1 MIVVVALAGL
11 GVATYLLGRMNVL
24 ASQPS
29 VVEDAALGDGLEAD
43 AGRVSI
49 VVPAR
54 NEAATL
60 PILLATLRALDPA
73 PLEVIVVDDGSE
85 DDTAGVASAGGAVVI
100 IAAPPPEGWLGK
112 PWACHTGA
120 LAATGSHVLFLD
132 ADVRLAPP
140 ALGALVTV
148 HADRGGLISVQPYHL
163 TSAPYEELSAY
174 FNAVALMGTGA
185 FAVRNLATSAVAF
198 GPCLFTSADD
208 YRRVGGHAA
217 VRAEIIEDIHLAR
230 RYREAG
236 LPVTCGTGGAL
247 VQFRMYPGG
256 LRQLVEGWSKNVAAG
271 ASAAGR
277 IAVVGAVLWVASHAA
292 VATATAVGVVG
303 WARGASGMPVIPL
316 AAYLVVAIHQWWLLR
331 RIGSFRWT
339 SAAAFPV
346 PLAAFIG
353 IFLRSVVL
361 TRLRHEVTWR
371 GRRIRV
377 RQTR

>member
-1 MIVVVALAGL
+1 MTGPRTTRPAL
-11 GVATYLLGRMNVL
+11 
-24 ASQPS
+24 
-29 VVEDAALGDGLEAD
+29 
-43 AGRVSI
+43 
-49 VVPAR
+49 
-54 NEAATL
+54 
-60 PILLATLRALDPA
+60 PA
-73 PLEVIVVDDGSE
+73 P
-85 DDTAGVASAGGAVVI
+85 AGAVVI
-100 IAAPPPEGWLGK
+100 VAEPPPEGWLGK

-132 ADVRLAPP
+132 ADVRLAPA
-140 ALGALVTV
+140 ALGALVAA

-185 FAVRNLATSAVAF
+185 FAVTNLATSAVAF

-208 YRRVGGHAA
+208 YRRAGGHAA

-230 RYREAG
+230 HYRDAG
-236 LPVTCGTGGAL
+236 LPVTCFTGGEL

-292 VATATAVGVVG
+292 VATATVVGVVD
-303 WARGASGMPVIPL
+303 WARGAAEAPVIPV
-316 AAYLVVAIHQWWLLR
+316 AAYLAVSIHQWWLLR

-361 TRLRHEVTWR
+361 TRLAAR
-371 GRRIRV
+371 GHVARAADPRAPDSLTCRWSTCPTLWSSPSTSAPG
-377 RQTR
+377 R

>member
-1 MIVVVALAGL
+1 VILVVALAGL
-11 GVATYLLGRMNVL
+11 GVATYLLGRMNAL
-24 ASQPS
+24 ASAPARLN
-29 VVEDAALGDGLEAD
+29 AALASDT
-43 AGRVSI
+43 GRVSI

-60 PILLATLRALDPA
+60 PILLGSLRALDPA
-73 PLEVIVVDDGSE
+73 PQEIIVVDDGST
-85 DDTAGVASAGGAVVI
+85 DDTAGVAGAGGAVVI
-100 IAAPPPEGWLGK
+100 GAASPPEGWLGK

-120 LAATGSHVLFLD
+120 LAAMGSHVLFVD
-132 ADVRLAPP
+132 ADVRLAPS
-140 ALGALVTV
+140 ALGALVAV
-148 HADRGGLISVQPYHL
+148 HDDRGGLISVQPYHL

-185 FAVRNLATSAVAF
+185 FAVTNLASSAVAF

-208 YRRVGGHAA
+208 YRRAGGHAA
-217 VRAEIIEDIHLAR
+217 VRAEIIEDIRLAR
-230 RYREAG
+230 RYREAS
-236 LPVTCGTGGAL
+236 LPVTCCTGGEL

-277 IAVVGAVLWVASHAA
+277 VAVVGSVLWVASHAA
-292 VATATAVGVVG
+292 VATATVVGVIS
-303 WARGASGMPVIPL
+303 WARGASGVPVVPI
-316 AAYLVVAIHQWWLLR
+316 AAYLAVSVHQWWLLR
-331 RIGSFRWT
+331 RIGSFRWA

-361 TRLRHEVTWR
+361 TRFRHEVTWR

>member
-1 MIVVVALAGL
+1 VILVVALAGL

-24 ASQPS
+24 ASEP
-29 VVEDAALGDGLEAD
+29 AGLDEEVMVD
-43 AGRVSI
+43 PGGVSI
-49 VVPAR
+49 VIPAR

-60 PILLATLRALDPA
+60 PILLTSLRALDPA
-73 PLEVIVVDDGSE
+73 PQEILVVDDGSE
-85 DDTAGVASAGGAVVI
+85 DDTAGAAGAGGAVVVA
-100 IAAPPPEGWLGK
+100 AAPPPEGWLGK

-120 LAATGSHVLFLD
+120 LAATGSHLLFLD

-140 ALGALVTV
+140 ALGALVAA

-185 FAVRNLATSAVAF
+185 FAVTNLATSAVAF
-198 GPCLFTSADD
+198 GPCLFTSVLD
-208 YRRVGGHAA
+208 YRRAGGHAA

-230 RYREAG
+230 HYRDAG
-236 LPVTCGTGGAL
+236 LAVTCFSGGAL

-256 LRQLVEGWSKNVAAG
+256 PRQLVDGWSKNVAAG

-277 IAVVGAVLWVASHAA
+277 IAVVGAALWVASHAA
-292 VATATAVGVVG
+292 VATATVVGVVG
-303 WARGASGMPVIPL
+303 WASGGAEAPVIPV
-316 AAYLVVAIHQWWLLR
+316 AAYLAVVAHQWWLLR

-346 PLAAFIG
+346 PLAAFIW
-353 IFLRSVVL
+353 IFVRSVVL
-361 TRLRHEVTWR
+361 TRFRREVTWR

>member
-24 ASQPS
+24 ASEP
-29 VVEDAALGDGLEAD
+29 AGFGDGLEAD

-73 PLEVIVVDDGSE
+73 PQEIIVVDDGSE
-85 DDTAGVASAGGAVVI
+85 DDTAGAATAGGAIVI
-100 IAAPPPEGWLGK
+100 VAASPPEGWLGK

-132 ADVRLAPP
+132 ADVRLAPS
-140 ALGALVTV
+140 ALGALVNV
-148 HADRGGLISVQPYHL
+148 HANRRGLISVQPYHL

-208 YRRVGGHAA
+208 YRRAGGHAA

-256 LRQLVEGWSKNVAAG
+256 LRQLVEGWSKNVAA
-271 ASAAGR
+271 
-277 IAVVGAVLWVASHAA
+277 AA
-292 VATATAVGVVG
+292 VATATVVGVVG
-303 WARGASGMPVIPL
+303 WARGASGVPVIPV
-316 AAYLVVAIHQWWLLR
+316 AAYLAVAIHQWWVLR

-339 SAAAFPV
+339 SAAVFPV